1 MAEETRPTSRATAR
15 SDSAAAPPAARCRRA
30 VCLISSVISARIRA
44 RSPAAL
50 PPACVA
56 SSAAMRVILSQARTL
71 LLTWSACLRD
81 YQSHQRASL
90 SKSRRDLGNDGGFQL
105 MALHVIVGAGPVGSA
120 TAACLVADGHRVR
133 MITRSGS
140 GPAHPAIERV
150 AADATDG
157 RRLSQLAAGAEAI
170 YNCANPPYHRWPRD
184 WPPLAAALL
193 QAAEETGA
201 VLATVSNLYGYGPV
215 DGPITPD
222 LPLRPTTVKGRVRAT
237 MWEEA
242 FRAHQSGRIRA
253 TEVRASDYL
262 GPGTKSIVTE
272 MLLPSVRRGRRAH
285 LPVDFDVPHSLTFVD
300 DAARTL
306 VAVAR
311 DERGWGKP
319 WH

>member
-1 MAEETRPTSRATAR
+1 
-15 SDSAAAPPAARCRRA
+15 
-30 VCLISSVISARIRA
+30 
-44 RSPAAL
+44 
-50 PPACVA
+50 
-56 SSAAMRVILSQARTL
+56 
-71 LLTWSACLRD
+71 
-81 YQSHQRASL
+81 
-90 SKSRRDLGNDGGFQL
+90 

-201 VLATVSNLYGYGPV
+201 VLATMSNLYGYGPV

-319 WH
+319 WHAPTPVATTLRDVAEQYAAIVGAPAPRLRSMSGAVLRLGALTNRLAREFIEMRYQFQRPFVLDSSQTERTFGLTPTSMADALRSMA